1 VNYWTYTTSKGA
13 FSIVE
18 RSSRGVD
25 VYFGQDFVAHYRS
38 PVDAAEQIAGG
49 THPPLPCAPENGQ
62 SLGVPAAVH
71 EWTFMR
77 SGTAA
82 VANR

>member
-1 VNYWTYTTSKGA
+1 MNYRTYNYWTYATPAGV

-25 VYFGQDFVAHYRS
+25 LFFGQNHMGHYS
-38 PVDAAEQIAGG
+38 NPLLAAEELAKGN
-49 THPPLPCAPENGQ
+49 HAPLPCAPEDGR

-71 EWTFMR
+71 EWLFVHT
-77 SGTAA
+77 
-82 VANR
+82 

>member
-1 VNYWTYTTSKGA
+1 MNYRTYNYWTYATAAGV

-25 VYFGQDFVAHYRS
+25 LFFDQNHMGHYAN
-38 PVDAAEQIAGG
+38 PLLAAEELAKGNN
-49 THPPLPCAPENGQ
+49 PPLPCAPEDGR

-71 EWTFMR
+71 EWLFVHT
-77 SGTAA
+77 
-82 VANR
+82 

>member
-1 VNYWTYTTSKGA
+1 VEACLNYWTFATREGV

-25 VYFGQDFVAHYRS
+25 LYLGQNFVSHFRNPMA
-38 PVDAAEQIAGG
+38 AAEELSNGN
-49 THPPLPCAPENGQ
+49 HPPLPCAPEDGK

-71 EWTFMR
+71 DWMFVHR
-77 SGTAA
+77 
-82 VANR
+82 